1 MKHFFISAGI
11 LAVILGLS
19 LWTGQYVEQHTEHW
33 ITLLTQADQSGQ
45 MEYWVAAREQMDQI
59 YEDWQNNGTLF
70 HIILSHEELDEAET
84 LFAGAF
90 AMCREEDDADF
101 HQFLA
106 QLIKQMDL
114 LAETQRTNIK
124 NIL

>member
-1 MKHFFISAGI
+1 MKHFYIPTGI

-19 LWTGQYVEQHTEHW
+19 LWTGRYVEQHTEHW

-45 MEYWVAAREQMDQI
+45 MEYWDAAREQMEQI
-59 YEDWQNNGTLF
+59 YEDWQSSQTIF
-70 HIILSHEELDEAET
+70 HIILSHEELDEAEE

-101 HQFLA
+101 HQLLA
-106 QLIKQMDL
+106 QLIKQIDL